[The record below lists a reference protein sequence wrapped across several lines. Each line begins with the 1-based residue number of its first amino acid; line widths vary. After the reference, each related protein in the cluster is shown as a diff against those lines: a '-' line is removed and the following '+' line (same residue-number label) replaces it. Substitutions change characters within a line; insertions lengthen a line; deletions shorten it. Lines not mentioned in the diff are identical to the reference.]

1 MFGGGVLEAE
11 RESTRAVPKCGSV
24 AQARREAQC
33 AAAVMVFLLLLQCD
47 ESTSRSTA
55 HGTLTMAVP
64 YSGDDVR

>member
-1 MFGGGVLEAE
+1 MSE
-11 RESTRAVPKCGSV
+11 RVSTRAVPKCESV

-33 AAAVMVFLLLLQCD
+33 AAAVVMVFLLLLLLLQCD